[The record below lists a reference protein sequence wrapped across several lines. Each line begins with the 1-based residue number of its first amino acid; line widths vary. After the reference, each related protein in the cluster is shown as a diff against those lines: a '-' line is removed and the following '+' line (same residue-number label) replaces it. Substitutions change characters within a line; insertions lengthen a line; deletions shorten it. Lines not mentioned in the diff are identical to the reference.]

1 MLLLFM
7 ALVLLG
13 VQRGIFVV
21 GRGIK
26 ILLNQFHLKMCVTE
40 YKDPRSI
47 NTTLL
52 AASPPS

>member
-1 MLLLFM
+1 M

-21 GRGIK
+21 RRGIK
-26 ILLNQFHLKMCVTE
+26 IVLNQFCLEICVKE
-40 YKDPRSI
+40 YKEPCSI
-47 NTTLL
+47 NTALL